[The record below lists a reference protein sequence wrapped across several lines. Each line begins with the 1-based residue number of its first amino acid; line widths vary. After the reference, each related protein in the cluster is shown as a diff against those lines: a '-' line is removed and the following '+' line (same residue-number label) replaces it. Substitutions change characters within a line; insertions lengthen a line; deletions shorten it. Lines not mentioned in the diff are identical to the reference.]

1 LRPILTAFLPEI
13 RCIAKIAARQTMF
26 FGAGIMVFAG
36 CELRIFT
43 TEDTREA
50 EGGANFE
57 ISLIVG

>member
-1 LRPILTAFLPEI
+1 LTAFLLEI

-50 EGGANFE
+50 EGE
-57 ISLIVG
+57 RISKLV